1 MRQSKHSGEV
11 YWFVKCE
18 TKLREGAH
26 VFAVEKNHPVGGSL
40 FGGDGGALR
49 FALGLLAL
57 CAGAATRRRCPAA
70 KNADAVAFFMRLR
83 EKL

>member
-1 MRQSKHSGEV
+1 MTLVHFTIFCAKKVVSYSELATQR
-11 YWFVKCE
+11 
-18 TKLREGAH
+18 
-26 VFAVEKNHPVGGSL
+26 
-40 FGGDGGALR
+40 GGDGGALR